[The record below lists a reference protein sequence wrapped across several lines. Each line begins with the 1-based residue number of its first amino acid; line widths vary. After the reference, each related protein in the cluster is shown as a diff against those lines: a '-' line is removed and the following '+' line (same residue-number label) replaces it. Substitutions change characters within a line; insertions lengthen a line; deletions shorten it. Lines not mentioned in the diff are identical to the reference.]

1 MFVWSFYKILEYL
14 FLKLS
19 LFEFFFFSSSE
30 TFLQFLQFFFI
41 SVFGLPQAPH
51 QIMD

>member
-19 LFEFFFFSSSE
+19 LFEFLFSSSE

>member
-14 FLKLS
+14 FLKLP
-19 LFEFFFFSSSE
+19 LFESFFSSSE
-30 TFLQFLQFFFI
+30 TFLQFLNFFI